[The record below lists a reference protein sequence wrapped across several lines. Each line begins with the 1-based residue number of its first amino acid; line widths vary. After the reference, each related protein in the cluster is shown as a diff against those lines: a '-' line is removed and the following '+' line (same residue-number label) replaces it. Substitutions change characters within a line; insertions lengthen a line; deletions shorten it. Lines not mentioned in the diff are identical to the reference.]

1 MGPRLRDSASSLCRC
16 YVTQLMFHISECKD
30 THLDV
35 RAVLAADGD
44 EQGEARLGA
53 PPVRLLP
60 IFQAA
65 VLVVTCCRG
74 GKQIL
79 LQLQVP

>member
-1 MGPRLRDSASSLCRC
+1 
-16 YVTQLMFHISECKD
+16 MFPISECKD

-65 VLVVTCCRG
+65 VLVLTCCRG
-74 GKQIL
+74 GKKIL
-79 LQLQVP
+79 PCGHFSLLAHLVVDQVN

>member
-1 MGPRLRDSASSLCRC
+1 MIPLLRSA
-16 YVTQLMFHISECKD
+16 VTQLMFPISECKD

-65 VLVVTCCRG
+65 VLVITCCRG
-74 GKQIL
+74 GKKIL

>member
-1 MGPRLRDSASSLCRC
+1 MPCHAT
-16 YVTQLMFHISECKD
+16 YVPNISECQD

-74 GKQIL
+74 GKKIL
-79 LQLQVP
+79 PSGALVRDA